1 MTKEQIDAIFDR
13 ADRAREWRPKIQE
26 AVLMLLALE
35 DRNAGIC
42 S

>member
-1 MTKEQIDAIFDR
+1 MTKEQIDAIF
-13 ADRAREWRPKIQE
+13 DRAREWRPKIQE